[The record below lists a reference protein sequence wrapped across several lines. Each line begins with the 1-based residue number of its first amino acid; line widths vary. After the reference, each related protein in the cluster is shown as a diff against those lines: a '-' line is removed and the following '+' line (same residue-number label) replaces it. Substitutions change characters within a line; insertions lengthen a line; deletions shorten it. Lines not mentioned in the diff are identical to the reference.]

1 MLELEHTRELLIEMG
16 LVSAAALLDARL
28 EAAAKGELTYLS
40 FLSGLLDAERQE
52 RRRRSEEVRIKLS
65 RLPHRKT
72 LEEFDFTFQ
81 PSIDARQ
88 VKELSTLAFAA
99 RKENVILLGPPG
111 VGKTHLAV
119 GLSMQ
124 ALRAGLTVYYATLPQ
139 LIADLKKAEQTGKL
153 ERRMK
158 AYLRTNILVVDEVG
172 YMQLDRQAAE
182 LLFRIVCTRYE
193 TGSIILT
200 SNKFFTNWG
209 ELMSDAVIA
218 TAMLDRLLH
227 HAHVINIRG
236 ETYRLKDRAK
246 AGFVT
251 VPPAAIHPAVL

>member
-16 LVSAAALLDARL
+16 LVSSAALLDARL

-40 FLSGLLDAERQE
+40 FLSGLLDAERQH
-52 RRRRSEEVRIKLS
+52 RTRRSEEVRIKLS

-88 VKELSTLAFAA
+88 VKELATLAFAA
-99 RKENVILLGPPG
+99 RKENIILLGPPG

-119 GLSMQ
+119 GLCMQ

-139 LIADLKKAEQTGKL
+139 LIADLKKAEQIGKL

-182 LLFRIVCTRYE
+182 LLFRIVCERYE

-209 ELMSDAVIA
+209 ELMSDTVIA

-251 VPPAAIHPAVL
+251 VPQAAIHPVVL

>member
-16 LVSAAALLDARL
+16 LVSSAALLDARL

-40 FLSGLLDAERQE
+40 FLSELLDAERQQ
-52 RRRRSEEVRIKLS
+52 RKRRSEEVRIKRS

-81 PSIDARQ
+81 PSIDGRQ
-88 VKELSTLAFAA
+88 IKELSTLAFAA

-119 GLSMQ
+119 GLCMQ
-124 ALRAGLTVYYATLPQ
+124 ALRGGLTVYYATLPY

-158 AYLRTNILVVDEVG
+158 AYLRTDILVVDEVG

-182 LLFRIVCTRYE
+182 LLFRIVCERYE

>member
-1 MLELEHTRELLIEMG
+1 
-16 LVSAAALLDARL
+16 
-28 EAAAKGELTYLS
+28 
-40 FLSGLLDAERQE
+40 
-52 RRRRSEEVRIKLS
+52 
-65 RLPHRKT
+65 
-72 LEEFDFTFQ
+72 
-81 PSIDARQ
+81 
-88 VKELSTLAFAA
+88 
-99 RKENVILLGPPG
+99 
-111 VGKTHLAV
+111 
-119 GLSMQ
+119 
-124 ALRAGLTVYYATLPQ
+124 
-139 LIADLKKAEQTGKL
+139 
-153 ERRMK
+153 MK
-158 AYLRTNILVVDEVG
+158 AYLRTDILVVDEVG

>member
-119 GLSMQ
+119 GLS
-124 ALRAGLTVYYATLPQ
+124 GSTP
-139 LIADLKKAEQTGKL
+139 EFWS
-153 ERRMK
+153 
-158 AYLRTNILVVDEVG
+158 LV
-172 YMQLDRQAAE
+172 
-182 LLFRIVCTRYE
+182 
-193 TGSIILT
+193 
-200 SNKFFTNWG
+200 
-209 ELMSDAVIA
+209 
-218 TAMLDRLLH
+218 
-227 HAHVINIRG
+227 
-236 ETYRLKDRAK
+236 
-246 AGFVT
+246 
-251 VPPAAIHPAVL
+251 